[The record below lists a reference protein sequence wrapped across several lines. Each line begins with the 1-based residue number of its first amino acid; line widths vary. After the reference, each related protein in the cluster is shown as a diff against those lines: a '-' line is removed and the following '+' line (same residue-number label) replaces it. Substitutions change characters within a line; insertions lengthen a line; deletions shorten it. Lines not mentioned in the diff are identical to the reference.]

1 MWKNPLKTVETCWR
15 TFNWEAWC
23 KKGFR
28 VSDNFTGKK
37 VVQKSLNFHMQALI
51 VVVMANQRQVYIV
64 LTSERTFTRAL
75 AILSSLPR
83 LKKLVAFPLCPMRPV
98 LPILCTNSSISDGKS
113 KLMTCLTLSMSSPR
127 AATLVAISTGHRPFL
142 KSAKASS
149 LSCCRRSLKINEN
162 TVQLFLFLEINAW
175 SLIQILARGWI
186 WLTTHGWKRHK
197 NYDTETFKWMYSFL
211 LQELK
216 PLQN

>member
-1 MWKNPLKTVETCWR
+1 MLKNFQLRSLTQEGFPCKWQFYR
-15 TFNWEAWC
+15 
-23 KKGFR
+23 KKGGSKIPKF
-28 VSDNFTGKK
+28 SHATTTD
-37 VVQKSLNFHMQALI
+37 
-51 VVVMANQRQVYIV
+51 QRQVYIV

-75 AILSSLPR
+75 AILSSFPR

-149 LSCCRRSLKINEN
+149 LSCCRRSLKVNEN

-175 SLIQILARGWI
+175 
-186 WLTTHGWKRHK
+186 
-197 NYDTETFKWMYSFL
+197 Y
-211 LQELK
+211 
-216 PLQN
+216 

>member
-1 MWKNPLKTVETCWR
+1 
-15 TFNWEAWC
+15 
-23 KKGFR
+23 
-28 VSDNFTGKK
+28 
-37 VVQKSLNFHMQALI
+37 MQDL
-51 VVVMANQRQVYIV
+51 VVMANHQQVYIV

-142 KSAKASS
+142 KSVNASS

-162 TVQLFLFLEINAW
+162 TVQLFSFLEIKTESIRKLSNFNFQW
-175 SLIQILARGWI
+175 TKNLYQNNFTFFKGYRCDKLFV
-186 WLTTHGWKRHK
+186 LTPK
-197 NYDTETFKWMYSFL
+197 
-211 LQELK
+211 
-216 PLQN
+216 

>member
-162 TVQLFLFLEINAW
+162 TGQLFVFLEINAL

-186 WLTTHGWKRHK
+186 WLTIHG
-197 NYDTETFKWMYSFL
+197 TWM
-211 LQELK
+211 K
-216 PLQN
+216 KT